1 MNDIPTFTP
10 KEIDAVDLPDG
21 AVLDGTDMPT
31 PSDYL
36 SFFFLFLKSVCNFF
50 CKLAYNS
57 IIDIL
62 GVLLI

>member
-21 AVLDGTDMPT
+21 AVPDGMDMPT

-36 SFFFLFLKSVCNFF
+36 SFFFLFLKNPIFLRSLKREQGCF
-50 CKLAYNS
+50 L
-57 IIDIL
+57 
-62 GVLLI
+62 